1 MEIDPNRI
9 FRNDHSSFLFGNTRI
24 NGHVDKETCI
34 RIRRRIMN
42 QPIYHPVYH
51 PYPQRLFT
59 LKELRQLS
67 HMTVDTIATKM
78 DVTSATLFAWESGK
92 TQIPLSRL
100 RELLVIYN
108 VSAKDLD
115 WDHIFNQ
122 IEKNK
127 RRDD

>member
-1 MEIDPNRI
+1 
-9 FRNDHSSFLFGNTRI
+9 
-24 NGHVDKETCI
+24 
-34 RIRRRIMN
+34 MN

-78 DVTSATLFAWESGK
+78 DVTPATLFAWESGK

-100 RELLVIYN
+100 RELLVIYK